1 MEWTDE
7 FLSMENI
14 GILKFFES
22 KDKSW
27 DSGSGCITVVPMHC
41 IRFGAVTHCSV
52 SIAFSCVK
60 STGARAKG
68 KETKAMD
75 RKYLETAV
83 ILARMYGVAET
94 LNPWE
99 YMENGEFIAK
109 IEKWTDEFLSTENT
123 DLLKFFESKV
133 K

>member
-1 MEWTDE
+1 
-7 FLSMENI
+7 
-14 GILKFFES
+14 
-22 KDKSW
+22 
-27 DSGSGCITVVPMHC
+27 
-41 IRFGAVTHCSV
+41 
-52 SIAFSCVK
+52 
-60 STGARAKG
+60 
-68 KETKAMD
+68 MD

>member
-1 MEWTDE
+1 
-7 FLSMENI
+7 
-14 GILKFFES
+14 
-22 KDKSW
+22 
-27 DSGSGCITVVPMHC
+27 
-41 IRFGAVTHCSV
+41 
-52 SIAFSCVK
+52 
-60 STGARAKG
+60 
-68 KETKAMD
+68 MD

-94 LNPWE
+94 LNPQE